1 MRGLALTILTVRC
14 RFTDIYR
21 FYLQTMQRRKNYT
34 RLIYVLLLSFR
45 VLFIFF
51 VLKRILLDSLFNTKS
66 NRGVNLLCTVKP
78 LFKGH
83 PRDQGKSPLNRG
95 VSSIEITNTTCVHFP
110 GPNYVSPGWRSHLN
124 RGAPKERSLNFE
136 FFLKKHV
143 N

>member
-83 PRDQGKSPLNRG
+83 PRDQGKSPLNRD
-95 VSSIEITNTTCVHFP
+95 VLSLEITNITCVQFP
-110 GPNYVSPGWRSHLN
+110 GQNYVSPGWSCDLN
-124 RGAPKERSLNFE
+124 RVPQRGDHSTLNFFE
-136 FFLKKHV
+136 ETR
-143 N
+143 